1 MNILATEVL
10 DFWFSEKINQ
20 YWFNSTPE
28 IDQEIS
34 QKFESVWEL
43 AAEGKLDEWRNTADS
58 CLALIIVLDQFPLN
72 MFRNQA
78 KSFSTEA
85 KAIEMAE
92 YAVTHEFDRQL
103 SNDKLIFLYMP
114 FMHSEKLADQDRS
127 VNLFEAAKLETNLQF
142 ARHHRNIIQRFGR
155 FPHRN
160 AILVRGNT
168 KAEIEYLNSKEAFL
182 G

>member
-1 MNILATEVL
+1 MNILTTEIL
-10 DFWFSEKINQ
+10 NFWFSEKIKA
-20 YWFNSTPE
+20 YWFNSTSE
-28 IDQEIS
+28 IDQEIT
-34 QKFESVWEL
+34 QKFESVWKL

-92 YAVTHEFDRQL
+92 YAVAHKFDQQL
-103 SNDKLIFLYMP
+103 SNEKLTFLYMP
-114 FMHSEKLADQDRS
+114 FMHSENLAHQNRS
-127 VNLFEAAKLETNLQF
+127 VALFAAAELETNLQF
-142 ARHHRNIIQRFGR
+142 AHHHRDIIQRFGR

-160 AILVRGNT
+160 AILGRDST
-168 KAEIEYLNSKEAFL
+168 DAEIEYLNSKQAFL

>member
-1 MNILATEVL
+1 MNILTTEIL
-10 DFWFSEKINQ
+10 DFWFSEKITQ

-28 IDQEIS
+28 IDQEIC

-43 AAEGKLDEWRNTADS
+43 AADAKLDEWRNTADS

-78 KSFSTEA
+78 KSFATEA

-92 YAVTHEFDRQL
+92 YAVAHKFDQQL
-103 SNDKLIFLYMP
+103 SNEKLTFLYMP
-114 FMHSEKLADQDRS
+114 FMHSENLADQNRS
-127 VNLFEAAKLETNLQF
+127 VTLFEAAKLENNVQF
-142 ARHHRNIIQRFGR
+142 ARHHRNIVQKFGR

-160 AILVRGNT
+160 AILGRDST
-168 KAEIEYLNSKEAFL
+168 DAEIEYLNSKEAFL

>member
-1 MNILATEVL
+1 MNILATEIL
-10 DFWFSEKINQ
+10 NFWFSENIKS

-28 IDQEIS
+28 IDQEIR

-58 CLALIIVLDQFPLN
+58 CLALIIILDQFPLN
-72 MFRNQA
+72 MYRNQA

-92 YAVTHEFDRQL
+92 YAVVHKFDQQL
-103 SNDKLIFLYMP
+103 SNDKLTFLYMP
-114 FMHSEKLADQDRS
+114 FMHSENLAHQNRS
-127 VNLFEAAKLETNLQF
+127 VTLFEAAKLETNLQF
-142 ARHHRNIIQRFGR
+142 ARHHRDIIQRFGR

-160 AILVRGNT
+160 AILGRDST
-168 KAEIEYLNSKEAFL
+168 EAEIEYLNSKEAFL

>member
-1 MNILATEVL
+1 MNILATEIL
-10 DFWFSEKINQ
+10 NFWFSEKIKP

-43 AAEGKLDEWRNTADS
+43 AAEGKLDEWHNTADS
-58 CLALIIVLDQFPLN
+58 CLALIIILDQFPLN
-72 MFRNQA
+72 MYRNQA

-92 YAVTHEFDRQL
+92 YAVAHQFDQQL
-103 SNDKLIFLYMP
+103 SNEKLTFLYMP
-114 FMHSEKLADQDRS
+114 FMHSENLAHQDRS
-127 VNLFEAAKLETNLQF
+127 VTLFEAAKLETNLQF
-142 ARHHRNIIQRFGR
+142 ARHHRDIIQRFGR

-160 AILVRGNT
+160 AISGRDST
-168 KAEIEYLNSKEAFL
+168 DAEIEYLNSKEAFL